1 MQKWGSGLFFINIMA
16 EVAEQPMEGAEQ
28 PSADAML
35 DELVSVLPE
44 EGDDLSVE
52 DMSEAD
58 AEEEPQEVAVPSEE
72 ALVGLYET
80 IYGEP
85 LDESEEAQEQMQDIQ
100 ELVMAMPE
108 LAAALASG
116 EIGPTE
122 AALMIFRE
130 ASNVS

>member
-1 MQKWGSGLFFINIMA
+1 M
-16 EVAEQPMEGAEQ
+16 
-28 PSADAML
+28 
-35 DELVSVLPE
+35 
-44 EGDDLSVE
+44 GD
-52 DMSEAD
+52 
-58 AEEEPQEVAVPSEE
+58 SEE
-72 ALVGLYET
+72 
-80 IYGEP
+80 
-85 LDESEEAQEQMQDIQ
+85 SQEQMQDIQ

>member
-1 MQKWGSGLFFINIMA
+1 MA
-16 EVAEQPMEGAEQ
+16 EVAEQPMESVEE

-52 DMSEAD
+52 DMEQMV
-58 AEEEPQEVAVPSEE
+58 EEEEQPEEVAAPSEE
-72 ALVGLYET
+72 IFMDLFET

-85 LDESEEAQEQMQDIQ
+85 VDDSEEAQDQMQDIQ

-108 LAAALASG
+108 LAAALSSG
-116 EIGPTE
+116 DMSPSE

-130 ASNVS
+130 ASNIA

>member
-1 MQKWGSGLFFINIMA
+1 MA
-16 EVAEQPMEGAEQ
+16 EVAEQSMESVEE

-52 DMSEAD
+52 DMEQMV
-58 AEEEPQEVAVPSEE
+58 EEEEQPEEVAAPSEE
-72 ALVGLYET
+72 IFMDLFET

-85 LDESEEAQEQMQDIQ
+85 VDDSEEAQDQMQDIQ

-108 LAAALASG
+108 LAAALSSG
-116 EIGPTE
+116 DMSPSE

-130 ASNVS
+130 ASNVA

>member
-1 MQKWGSGLFFINIMA
+1 MA
-16 EVAEQPMEGAEQ
+16 EVAEQPMEATEET
-28 PSADAML
+28 STDAML

-52 DMSEAD
+52 KMTEVADM
-58 AEEEPQEVAVPSEE
+58 AEESSEPQETESPSEE
-72 ALVGLYET
+72 VLVDLYET
-80 IYGEP
+80 IYGQP
-85 LDESEEAQEQMQDIQ
+85 LDEEEDSQEQMQDIQ

-130 ASNVS
+130 ASNVA

>member
-16 EVAEQPMEGAEQ
+16 EVAEQPMEGVEQ

-52 DMSEAD
+52 DMSEAET
-58 AEEEPQEVAVPSEE
+58 EEEPQEVAVPSEE

-85 LDESEEAQEQMQDIQ
+85 LDESEESQ
-100 ELVMAMPE
+100 
-108 LAAALASG
+108 
-116 EIGPTE
+116 
-122 AALMIFRE
+122 
-130 ASNVS
+130 

>member
-1 MQKWGSGLFFINIMA
+1 MA
-16 EVAEQPMEGAEQ
+16 EVAEQPMESVEE

-52 DMSEAD
+52 DMEQRV
-58 AEEEPQEVAVPSEE
+58 EEEQPEEVAAPSEE
-72 ALVGLYET
+72 IFMDLFET

-85 LDESEEAQEQMQDIQ
+85 VDDSEEAQDQMQDIQ

-108 LAAALASG
+108 LAAALSSG
-116 EIGPTE
+116 DMSPSE

>member
-1 MQKWGSGLFFINIMA
+1 MA
-16 EVAEQPMEGAEQ
+16 EVAEQPMESVEE

-52 DMSEAD
+52 DMEQMV
-58 AEEEPQEVAVPSEE
+58 EEEQPEEVAAPSEE
-72 ALVGLYET
+72 IFMDLFET

-85 LDESEEAQEQMQDIQ
+85 VDDSEEAQDQMQDIQ

-116 EIGPTE
+116 DIGPTE

-130 ASNVS
+130 ASNVA

>member
-1 MQKWGSGLFFINIMA
+1 MA
-16 EVAEQPMEGAEQ
+16 EVAEQPMESVEE
-28 PSADAML
+28 PSTDAML

-52 DMSEAD
+52 DMEQMV
-58 AEEEPQEVAVPSEE
+58 EEEEEQPEEVAAPSEE
-72 ALVGLYET
+72 IFMDLFET

-85 LDESEEAQEQMQDIQ
+85 VDDSEEAQDQMQDIQ

-108 LAAALASG
+108 LAAALSSG
-116 EIGPTE
+116 DMSPSE

-130 ASNVS
+130 ASSM

>member
-52 DMSEAD
+52 DMAEAE

-130 ASNVS
+130 ASEVS